1 LAVCSHDV
9 TAYPGIMRGRTG
21 RVRDA
26 YPVEY
31 ERGAHVTQ
39 SKPVALW
46 AVPRSISTA
55 FERVF
60 VERDDFEVLHEPFSA
75 SYYYGEDRPSD
86 RFADAEPKADYSYER
101 VLEDVFRPREQRVFL
116 KDMAYHAKK
125 VLSPEFAS
133 RFVNTFIVRDPKYVL
148 VSLYKMWPDFTLEET
163 GYEDLYRLFRYA
175 TDAGEDVAVVDAMTF
190 SENPAGVLAAY
201 CEHLEVP
208 FTAGSLTWESGEVSE
223 WDDWEGWHEDAESS
237 TGIEP
242 AERRDPELPEELEAA
257 YEHCLPYYYEL
268 AAHAIPSVA
277 RRSAVGR
284 MEDNREKILLRT
296 ETAIAPHGG
305 DLVDRVVPEEER
317 RERSMEAAEL
327 QKVPLSARAL
337 SDLQMIS
344 TGVFSPLE
352 GFMLRAEYEGVVE
365 DMRLDGGLAWSLPVI
380 LSTDEKKASELS
392 ENALIALV
400 DGTGEPV
407 ATMVLRELYGY
418 DKEREARMVYRTTD
432 ADHPGVAAL
441 YRQGDVLL
449 GGEVELLRRPDE
461 GRFPRY
467 YYTPAQLRASFAEKG
482 WKRIVGFQTRNP
494 VHRAHEYIQKSALES
509 VDGLL
514 LNPLVGETKSDDIP
528 ADVRMRSYEVILDRY
543 YPEDRTMLAVFPAA
557 MRYAGPREAIF
568 HAICRKNYGC
578 SHFIV
583 GRDHAGVG
591 SYYGTYDAQHIFE
604 EFESE
609 ELGITPLFFEHA
621 FFCTECEGM
630 GSSKTCPH
638 DPDSHVF
645 LSGTKVRELLS
656 KGEYPPPEFSRPE
669 VIEVLMEGQRTHS
682 G

>member
-1 LAVCSHDV
+1 
-9 TAYPGIMRGRTG
+9 
-21 RVRDA
+21 
-26 YPVEY
+26 
-31 ERGAHVTQ
+31 VTQ

-75 SYYYGEDRPSD
+75 SYYYGEDRLSD
-86 RFADAEPKADYSYER
+86 RFGDAEPRAEYNYDS
-101 VLEDVFRPREQRVFL
+101 VVEDIFRPREQRVFL
-116 KDMAYHAKK
+116 KDMAYHARRL
-125 VLSPEFAS
+125 VSPEFAS

-148 VSLYKMWPDFTLEET
+148 MSLYKMWPDFTLEET
-163 GYEDLYRLFRYA
+163 GYQDLHRLFKYA
-175 TDAGEDVAVVDAMTF
+175 TEAGEDVAVVDAMTF

-223 WDDWEGWHEDAESS
+223 WDNWEGWHEAAESS

-242 AERRDPELPEELEAA
+242 AERLDPQLPEELEAA

-277 RRSAVGR
+277 RRSGSPAGAT
-284 MEDNREKILLRT
+284 EEKEKILLRT
-296 ETAIAPHGG
+296 ESAIAPHGG
-305 DLVDRVVPEEER
+305 GLIDRVVPEEER
-317 RERSMEAAEL
+317 RERSREAAEL
-327 QKVPLSARAL
+327 PRVVLSQRAL

-352 GFMLRAEYEGVVE
+352 GFMLRDEYESVVE
-365 DMRLDGGLAWSLPVI
+365 DMRLGSGLAWSLPVT
-380 LSTDEKKASELS
+380 LSVDEDRAGGLS
-392 ENALIALV
+392 EGSEIALV
-400 DGTGEPV
+400 DGAGEPV
-407 ATMVLRELYGY
+407 ATMILREKYAY
-418 DKEREARMVYRTTD
+418 DKEREARLVYRTTD
-432 ADHPGVAAL
+432 ADHPGVAAV
-441 YRQGDVLL
+441 YRQGGVLI
-449 GGEVELLRRPDE
+449 GGEVELLRSPDE

-467 YYTPAQLRASFAEKG
+467 YYTPAQLRAAFAEKG

-494 VHRAHEYIQKSALES
+494 VHRAHEYIQKSALET

-604 EFESE
+604 EFEPE

-621 FFCTECEGM
+621 FFCTECGGM

-638 DPDSHVF
+638 NPDSHVF
-645 LSGTKVRELLS
+645 LSGTKVREMLS

-669 VIEVLMEGQRTHS
+669 VIEVLMEGQRTK